1 MSCPHIWKD
10 ALNGKLNETSLKE
23 YMKAGEDI
31 NGRATARSY
40 TPLMGAILKGH
51 EKVVEIL
58 LKNEARVDI
67 RAEDDTTALW
77 LATSTSTRHSSSIV
91 EQLLRKRPD
100 LNAVPRRGTG
110 NTPLMQAIVQLKNEK
125 IVSRLVDEGANLEMR
140 NGEKKTA
147 EELAAAQFNSR
158 LLYALLPAEQ
168 RANKRASVL
177 QNLRAFISHL
187 IWIVNTAAGEGM
199 GYMKTVFGISGRRA
213 IDDPL
218 LNSLVPKELIIKR
231 KEELKGSKGANE
243 PASKAMED
251 CITLQDFEK
260 NILDIVDTMGL
271 NRFFPRDSDKLKRL
285 AQGLLNFRQTTS
297 NLNSAENLR
306 GLATLSL
313 YKTIIL
319 CDDSGS
325 MCATTT
331 ANSPITRIKSQNNII
346 GRIADMTSILMP
358 DDGGIYVRFLN
369 RKVNWDRLTKDQLFH
384 KLDIIDP
391 DGGTPLGAAFK
402 REVVEPFVANNI
414 EAGKQLDSP
423 YLICV
428 VTDGAPNRGE
438 DQVFIQ
444 ELKRCLSLLED
455 NGYGDR
461 VVSFVIS
468 RIGDD
473 RSADRFITQLDDLNE
488 FPDMVYVCRDQIDE
502 GVGGEGVSDA
512 ELEMRLFD
520 ILTTPLLK

>member
-10 ALNGKLNETSLKE
+10 ALSGKLNEASLKE
-23 YMKAGEDI
+23 YMRSGEDI

-51 EKVVEIL
+51 EKVVQVL
-58 LKNEARVDI
+58 LDHEARVDI
-67 RAEDDTTALW
+67 RAEDDSTALW
-77 LATSTSTRHSSSIV
+77 LATSTSTKHSSTIV

-100 LNAVPRRGTG
+100 LNVVPRKGTG

-125 IVSRLVDEGANLEMR
+125 IVSRLVDEGANLEIT
-140 NGEKKTA
+140 NSEKKTA
-147 EELAAAQFNSR
+147 KELAAAQFNSR

-168 RANKRASVL
+168 RASKRASVM
-177 QNLRAFISHL
+177 QNFRAFISHI
-187 IWIVNTAAGEGM
+187 IWIVNTAAGEGIGIM
-199 GYMKTVFGISGRRA
+199 RAVLGISGRRA

-218 LNSLVPKELIIKR
+218 LNNLVPKELVLTR
-231 KEELKGSKGANE
+231 EELNHPTGAGE
-243 PASKAMED
+243 PPAKSMED
-251 CITLQDFEK
+251 CMTFADFEK
-260 NILDIVDTMGL
+260 SVLDIVETMGL
-271 NRFFPRDSDKLKRL
+271 NRFFPQNSDKLQRL
-285 AQGLLNFRQTTS
+285 TQGLVNFRKSNS
-297 NLNSAENLR
+297 NLNAPENLR

-325 MCATTT
+325 MCANTT
-331 ANSPITRIKSQNNII
+331 ANSSITRIKSQNNII

-369 RKVNWDRLTKDQLFH
+369 RRVNWERMSKDELFH

-402 REVVEPFVANNI
+402 REVVDPFVASTI

-438 DQVFIQ
+438 DQIFIQ
-444 ELKRCLSLLED
+444 ELKRCLMMLED

-473 RSADRFITQLDDLNE
+473 RSADRFITQLDDMAE

-502 GVGGEGVSDA
+502 GIGGEGLSDA
-512 ELEMRLFD
+512 ALEMRLFE

>member
-1 MSCPHIWKD
+1 MACQNIWKD
-10 ALNGKLNETSLKE
+10 ALSGKLTDARLKE
-23 YMKAGEDI
+23 HIKNGEDV

-51 EKVVEIL
+51 SKVVEVL
-58 LKNEARVDI
+58 LDHEARVDI
-67 RAEDDTTALW
+67 RAEDESTALW

-100 LNAVPRRGTG
+100 LNAVPAKGTR
-110 NTPLMQAIVQLKNEK
+110 NTPLMQAIVQLKNER
-125 IVSRLVDEGANLEMR
+125 IISRLVDEGADLNAT
-140 NGEKKTA
+140 NDQDKTA
-147 EELAAAQFNSR
+147 EDLAAAQFNSR
-158 LLYALLPAEQ
+158 LLYALLPADE
-168 RANKRASVL
+168 RAKKRASVL
-177 QNLRAFISHL
+177 QNFRAFISHI
-187 IWIVNTAAGEGM
+187 IWIVNTAAGEGV
-199 GYMKTVFGISGRRA
+199 GYMKTVFGITGRRA
-213 IDDPL
+213 TDDPL
-218 LNSLVPKELIIKR
+218 LNRLVPKEIRVKSA
-231 KEELKGSKGANE
+231 EELKSLKSSGE
-243 PASKAMED
+243 PKS
-251 CITLQDFEK
+251 LQDCLTVEEFEK
-260 NILDIVDTMGL
+260 NVVDIVDTMGL
-271 NRFFPRDSDKLKRL
+271 NRFFPKDSDTLERL
-285 AQGLLNFRQTTS
+285 AHGLANFRRTNS
-297 NLNSAENLR
+297 NLNTPEGLR

-331 ANSPITRIKSQNNII
+331 ASSPITRIKSQNNII

-369 RKVNWDRLTKDQLFH
+369 RRVTWDRLTKDQLFE

-391 DGGTPLGAAFK
+391 DGGTALGTAFK
-402 REVVEPFVANNI
+402 REVIDPFVLNNI

-438 DQVFIQ
+438 DKIFVE
-444 ELKRCLSLLED
+444 ELKRCLELLQE
-455 NGYGDR
+455 NGYGEK
-461 VVSFVIS
+461 VVSFVVS

-473 RSADRFITQLDDLNE
+473 KSANRFITQLGDTHE
-488 FPDMVYVCRDQIDE
+488 FGDNVFVCRDQIDE
-502 GVGGEGVSDA
+502 GIGGTGLTDA
-512 ELEMRLFD
+512 ALEMRLFD